1 MQQVWAELAPADTEF
16 LRAELGYFG
25 AVTGVSGALYPVP
38 KDQRR
43 AAAGELVRKA
53 RATRPRRGRSRPG
66 QGVAWAGLPDDE
78 GGALAWCVRVRV
90 RVWMKCQLDHPALHA
105 RDPELPGLQG
115 QTALS
120 PMWPW
125 PVSHVLCVSLS
136 HCA

>member
-1 MQQVWAELAPADTEF
+1 LIPAHRGWRRQRTARRGARRQVWAELAPADAEF

-66 QGVAWAGLPDDE
+66 RAWLG
-78 GGALAWCVRVRV
+78 
-90 RVWMKCQLDHPALHA
+90 
-105 RDPELPGLQG
+105 
-115 QTALS
+115 
-120 PMWPW
+120 
-125 PVSHVLCVSLS
+125 
-136 HCA
+136 